1 LNLKLI
7 EMSWWK
13 YKGEANNLFGLPPQV
28 KQEQSN
34 MPGKN
39 SSSSQVK
46 INNNSNKQKK
56 KQQVINNAKSDVDN
70 KQQAEIKAFKR
81 KLKLWNDVLI
91 KPVESVTSLIS
102 TFQVCANK
110 LYRIEKYAKKKNI
123 FGR

>member
-28 KQEQSN
+28 KQEHSK
-34 MPGKN
+34 MPSKN

-46 INNNSNKQKK
+46 INNSNKQKK

-70 KQQAEIKAFKR
+70 KQQAEIQAFKR
-81 KLKLWNDVLI
+81 KLKLWNDVLS

-110 LYRIEKYAKKKNI
+110 FYRIEKYAKKKNI